1 MGILVDT
8 SVWINFF
15 NGSDSPSVRI
25 LEELIE
31 AEEDVVISDL
41 ILAEILLGFR
51 EDRDFTAARDHL
63 LGFRICS
70 LKAVESYIK
79 AAQIYRDG
87 RKKGL
92 TIRSTIDC
100 IIAQVAIEHDHAI
113 LHQDR
118 DFDRIASIR
127 PLKLYTA

>member
-1 MGILVDT
+1 LGILVDT

-15 NGSDSPSVRI
+15 NGSDSPSVHI
-25 LEELIE
+25 LEELIV
-31 AEEDVVISDL
+31 AEEDIVISDL
-41 ILAEILLGFR
+41 ILAEILPGFR
-51 EDRDFTAARDHL
+51 KDRDFTAARDHL

-70 LKAVESYIK
+70 LKTVESYIK

-127 PLKLYTA
+127 PLTIYTA